1 MSSKDDWVRRALGEK
16 AILDAATA
24 LNQDTRAALAASM
37 KAGERQPCEIDGVDL
52 GMVYMTK
59 PTTSTRVVDPV
70 AFQAWVSEHAPGAI
84 VTRTVTEV
92 SPAWVKSILAKGCT
106 DDGEV
111 PDGLAEVTGRPT
123 LTVKPTDHAKALAR
137 GLVQRELEP

>member
-1 MSSKDDWVRRALGEK
+1 MSSKDDLVRRALVEK

-24 LNQDTRAALAASM
+24 LNQDTRTSLATSM

-59 PTTSTRVVDPV
+59 PTTSVRVVDQA
-70 AFQAWVSEHAPGAI
+70 AFLAWVSEHAPGAI

-92 SPAWVKSILAKGCT
+92 SPAWVKSVLAKGCT

>member
-1 MSSKDDWVRRALGEK
+1 MSSKDELVRRAVGEK

-24 LNQDTRAALAASM
+24 LNQDTRAELAALM
-37 KAGERQPCEIDGVDL
+37 KAGERQPCEVDGVDL

-59 PTTSTRVVDPV
+59 PTARTLVVDPA
-70 AFQAWVSEHAPGAI
+70 AFLAWVSEHAPGAI
-84 VTRTVTEV
+84 ITRTITEV

-111 PDGLAEVTGRPT
+111 PDGLGEVTGSPT
-123 LTVKPTDHAKALAR
+123 LTVKPTEQARTLAR
-137 GLVQRELEP
+137 GLVQRELE

>member
-1 MSSKDDWVRRALGEK
+1 MSSKDDLVRRALAEK

-24 LNQDTRAALAASM
+24 LNQDTRTSLSASM

-59 PTTSTRVVDPV
+59 PTTSARVVDQE
-70 AFQAWVSEHAPGAI
+70 AFMAWVAEHAPGAI

-111 PDGLAEVTGRPT
+111 PDGLGEVTGKPI
-123 LTVKPTDHAKALAR
+123 LTVKPTEQARALAR
-137 GLVQRELEP
+137 GLVQRELE